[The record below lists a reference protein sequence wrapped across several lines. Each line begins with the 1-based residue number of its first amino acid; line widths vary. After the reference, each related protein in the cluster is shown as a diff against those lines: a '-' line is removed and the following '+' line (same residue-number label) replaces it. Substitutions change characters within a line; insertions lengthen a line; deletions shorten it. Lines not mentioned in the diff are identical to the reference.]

1 MWFNNIGRTRF
12 NYPERILIFLK
23 HIGLHKNPQPVKMVT
38 TKKYLNE
45 LTYEIVG
52 CAIEVHKHLGPGL
65 LESVYEKCFL
75 RELSL
80 RNIAYQNQIWA
91 PLEYKGMLLDTELR
105 LDVLV
110 EDILCAELKAQQGL
124 LPIHEAVLLSYMQ
137 MLQKPKGILINFHCV
152 NIFKEGQRTLVNNL
166 FSLLPDE

>member
-1 MWFNNIGRTRF
+1 M
-12 NYPERILIFLK
+12 
-23 HIGLHKNPQPVKMVT
+23 

-45 LTYEIVG
+45 LTYQVIG

-80 RNIAYQNQIWA
+80 RNIAWQNQIWM
-91 PLEYKGMLLDTELR
+91 PLEYKGMLFDTELR

-110 EDILCAELKAQQGL
+110 EDILCVELKAQKGL

-137 MLQKPKGILINFHCV
+137 LLQKPKGILINFHCI
-152 NIFKEGQRTLVNNL
+152 NIFKEGQKTLVNNL
-166 FSLLPDE
+166 FSLLPED

>member
-1 MWFNNIGRTRF
+1 MEI
-12 NYPERILIFLK
+12 
-23 HIGLHKNPQPVKMVT
+23 

-45 LTYEIVG
+45 LTYKVIG

-75 RELSL
+75 KELEI
-80 RNIAYQNQIWA
+80 RKIACKSQIWV
-91 PLEYKGMLLDTELR
+91 PIDYKGLHLDTELR

-110 EDILCAELKAQQGL
+110 EDILCVELKAQEGL
-124 LPIHEAVLLSYMQ
+124 LPIHDAVLLSYMQ

-152 NIFKEGQRTLVNNL
+152 NIFKEGQKTLVNSL
-166 FSLLPDE
+166 FSLLPEE